1 VSRREKTTA
10 PIEGQDVLDMVV
22 SAYIESGDF
31 NGLRVDAT
39 TFSQEQLEE
48 ARRLVGAGLLQVV
61 SQQDYLN
68 PHIRPWASR
77 RTLED
82 QVADLGRVGDGGSA
96 CLYPTPE
103 AMEGRPE
110 LLRWPDEPY
119 RQRLAAGAGTLELAY
134 FSVDVI
140 EHYRND
146 PRYHYQFGDFE
157 VRFGIGD
164 EAYVDERERS
174 ADKIHSLRVGFAYD
188 RTTIRANAVTRFT
201 CAFIG
206 DLADLTAEHQQ
217 RWRTYEVDRNE
228 NTGPHP
234 VWWAM
239 QMGHWPKGI
248 GPFQRIVGEI
258 RAINELFHLIAG
270 RDLFKTS
277 EPLREWGWVLRSS
290 TSEWH
295 QFLLATDKLISENID
310 HAVLTAVK
318 VDRKNPDGTDAGSL
332 NRLAWFL
339 RDSTPC
345 PEDLVAKIITPLKRV
360 RKERQKPAH
369 ALVVAATDATLT
381 AQQRDLLS
389 EVGGALHLLREVLAM
404 HPDASGWVVP
414 TSLAETGYVL

>member
-1 VSRREKTTA
+1 
-10 PIEGQDVLDMVV
+10 MVV
-22 SAYIESGDF
+22 FAYVESGDF
-31 NGLRVDAT
+31 NGFRVDAT
-39 TFSQEQLEE
+39 TFSEHQLDD
-48 ARRLVGAGLLQVV
+48 ARRLVAAGVLQVV
-61 SQQDYLN
+61 TEEDYPN

-77 RTLED
+77 RTRED
-82 QVADLGRVGDGGSA
+82 QIADLGRVGDGRTV
-96 CLYPTPE
+96 CLYPTSE

-110 LLRWPDEPY
+110 LLLWPNEPY
-119 RQRLAAGAGTLELAY
+119 RQRLAAGAGTLDLAY

-146 PRYHYQFGDFE
+146 PRYHYYFGDFE

-164 EAYVDERERS
+164 EAYLDKRERE

-188 RTTIRANAVTRFT
+188 RTTIRANAVARYT

-217 RWRTYEVDRNE
+217 RWRTYEVDANE

-239 QMGHWPKGI
+239 QMGHWPDGI
-248 GPFQRIVGEI
+248 GPFQRVIGEI
-258 RAINELFHLIAG
+258 RAINELFQLIAG

-277 EPLREWGWVLRSS
+277 EPPREWGWVLRSS

-310 HAVLTAVK
+310 HAALTTVK

-345 PEDLVAKIITPLKRV
+345 PNELVAQIVTPLKRV

-389 EVGGALHLLREVLAM
+389 EVGGALHLLREVLAT
-404 HPDASGWVVP
+404 HPDAGGWDVP
-414 TSLAETGYVL
+414 TYLPETSYLI